1 MIGTGRHVVR
11 ESLICSCFMFYW
23 RRTYLQYQLIIIILL
38 WKIKITI
45 EINIRLN
52 VQSYIRNT
60 KHWVVF
66 WWTFLRNT
74 DVKIKHKICYLMLA
88 SFFLIYLLLISF
100 YMRDKDMFIIHKQ
113 LKFFKTFQESYFWS
127 YSLKN
132 VKQHM
137 TRVNWDKTNMLLIPN
152 INSCQDAVTHSCSCP
167 DWSCGTYSS
176 PSGQMP
182 VVSSYLVQ

>member
-1 MIGTGRHVVR
+1 MHLGNLRLCSVLQVTAMIGTGRHVVR

-23 RRTYLQYQLIIIILL
+23 RRTYLEYQLIIIILL

-66 WWTFLRNT
+66 WWTFLSNT

-113 LKFFKTFQESYFWS
+113 LKFLKPFRKAILVIQPEKCKTA
-127 YSLKN
+127 
-132 VKQHM
+132 H
-137 TRVNWDKTNMLLIPN
+137 DKSKLR
-152 INSCQDAVTHSCSCP
+152 
-167 DWSCGTYSS
+167 
-176 PSGQMP
+176 
-182 VVSSYLVQ
+182 